1 MCVNTIC
8 CSLQHSEKSLKR
20 RRRLNGHLRSSMWQQ
35 QDWDGGRWG
44 CSGYQSSK
52 GNGSVDKKKNQ
63 IIVSV
68 EEAVLILNW
77 SSRHP
82 PPANAHPFFY
92 LRGYLDWRRSGC
104 RFLSALKKSWQVSPS
119 FKAPIKIHLYLL
131 YSGLATFSKNPR
143 LKAGQYQR
151 SDGHLQSR
159 CCSSQLLAAAHQL
172 GAGWDTSCDTRV
184 THNGLFKG
192 ESLEL
197 LVSPLCVTID
207 YHVLFKIALNLS
219 VYI

>member
-119 FKAPIKIHLYLL
+119 FKAPIKIFISTCCTQVWPLL
-131 YSGLATFSKNPR
+131 VRT
-143 LKAGQYQR
+143 Q
-151 SDGHLQSR
+151 DSR
-159 CCSSQLLAAAHQL
+159 QASIKDQMDTCSQGAAALSCWLQHISWVL
-172 GAGWDTSCDTRV
+172 GETQAVIPGWPTMAFLRE
-184 THNGLFKG
+184 N
-192 ESLEL
+192 
-197 LVSPLCVTID
+197 PWN
-207 YHVLFKIALNLS
+207 Y
-219 VYI
+219 